1 MIQTSDIRDALL
13 DERGGR
19 GEFQVRAGNG
29 AKKKNPEPGEREIE
43 QSSAAST
50 GVMSEDF
57 DGGIKKRIIES
68 DRARGSRQEK
78 ISEWLQVGGGSWG
91 AGQEMSYVTCL
102 YSFSYLWL
110 WGD

>member
-1 MIQTSDIRDALL
+1 M
-13 DERGGR
+13 
-19 GEFQVRAGNG
+19 
-29 AKKKNPEPGEREIE
+29 EPGEREIE

-78 ISEWLQVGGGSWG
+78 ISEWLQVGGGS
-91 AGQEMSYVTCL
+91 
-102 YSFSYLWL
+102 
-110 WGD
+110 